1 MGNFF
6 GIIRY
11 LEWFGS
17 NGRLPV
23 SLVAEHRPKVSN
35 EVDNPKHQTTLDRE
49 LFKRENIKRICSTA
63 EAISAML

>member
-23 SLVAEHRPKVSN
+23 SLVAEHCPKVSN

-49 LFKRENIKRICSTA
+49 NLGFFIRGNIARA
-63 EAISAML
+63 RSAML